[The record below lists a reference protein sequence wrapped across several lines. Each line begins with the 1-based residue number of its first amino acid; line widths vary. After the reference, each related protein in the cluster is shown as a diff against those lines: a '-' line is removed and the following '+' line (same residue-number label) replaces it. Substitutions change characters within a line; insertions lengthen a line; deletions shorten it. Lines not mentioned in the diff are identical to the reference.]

1 MIGAFL
7 IWVKFFGSGGLSK
20 KPLASANNL
29 WRMGRIIKRI
39 KWCALFIF
47 SLCF

>member
-20 KPLASANNL
+20 KATGLSKQFMAH
-29 WRMGRIIKRI
+29 GTYYQTY
-39 KWCALFIF
+39 
-47 SLCF
+47 